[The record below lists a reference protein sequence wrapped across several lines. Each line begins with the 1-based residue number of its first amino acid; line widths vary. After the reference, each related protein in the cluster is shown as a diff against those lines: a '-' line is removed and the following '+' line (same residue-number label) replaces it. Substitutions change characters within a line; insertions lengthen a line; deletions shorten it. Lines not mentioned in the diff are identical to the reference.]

1 MIVTRFAPSPTGFL
15 HLGHAFSAL
24 SAQAHAQGPTDTL
37 ILRIEDI
44 DQSRCKPEF
53 AVAIRE
59 DLNWLG
65 LSFSGPV
72 WFQSQRLEHY
82 AEALNTLIARNL
94 VYRCFRTRAEIAR
107 ASASAPHGPE
117 TTAIFGPHGKDEE
130 SALLAEGKPFAW
142 RLRAEAAAHAT
153 GHLPLEAGDI
163 VLARKDFPASY
174 HLASVL
180 DDAAQGITDIVRGI
194 DLAEAEPIH
203 RNLQA
208 LFGLPTPRYH
218 HHPLILDGEGKR
230 FAKRDGA
237 VTLRELR
244 TRGIASAQIR
254 SAFVAGAEAFQN
266 FARAVAS

>member
-24 SAQAHAQGPTDTL
+24 SAQAYASGTDDRL

-44 DQSRCKPEF
+44 DKGRCKPEF
-53 AVAIRE
+53 VDTLME
-59 DLNWLG
+59 DLDWLE
-65 LSFSGPV
+65 LNFSGPV

-82 AEALNTLIARNL
+82 AEALDFFIERNL

-117 TTAIFGPHGKDEE
+117 RTAIFGPHGKDEE
-130 SALLAEGKPFAW
+130 AALLAEGKPFAW
-142 RLRAEAAAHAT
+142 RLRADAAAQTT
-153 GHLPLEAGDI
+153 GLPPLNAGDI

-174 HLASVL
+174 HMASVL
-180 DDAAQGITDIVRGI
+180 DDAAQGITDVVRGA

-203 RNLQA
+203 RTLQG
-208 LFGLPTPRYH
+208 LFGLPTPRYC
-218 HHPLILDGEGKR
+218 HHPLILDREGKR

-237 VTLRELR
+237 VTLKDLR
-244 TRGIASAQIR
+244 AGGITSAQIR
-254 SAFVAGAEAFQN
+254 SAFADGAAAFQD
-266 FARAVAS
+266 FARAIAS

>member
-24 SAQAHAQGPTDTL
+24 SAQAYASGTDDRL

-44 DQSRCKPEF
+44 DKGRCKPEF
-53 AVAIRE
+53 VDTLME
-59 DLNWLG
+59 DLDWLE
-65 LSFSGPV
+65 LNFSGPV
-72 WFQSQRLEHY
+72 WFQSQRIAVYAAALE
-82 AEALNTLIARNL
+82 TLMARNL

-107 ASASAPHGPE
+107 ASASAPHSPE
-117 TTAIFGPHGKDEE
+117 TATSFGPHNQKEE
-130 SALLAEGKPFAW
+130 AALLAEGKPFAW
-142 RLRAEAAAHAT
+142 RLHAETVAQTT
-153 GHLPLEAGDI
+153 GLPLLMAGNF

-180 DDAAQGITDIVRGI
+180 DDAAQGVTDIVRGT

-203 RNLQA
+203 RTLQA

-218 HHPLILDGEGKR
+218 HHPLILDRQGKR

-244 TRGIASAQIR
+244 ARGIASAHIR
-254 SAFVAGAEAFQN
+254 GAFAEGADAFQD
-266 FARAVAS
+266 FARSITP